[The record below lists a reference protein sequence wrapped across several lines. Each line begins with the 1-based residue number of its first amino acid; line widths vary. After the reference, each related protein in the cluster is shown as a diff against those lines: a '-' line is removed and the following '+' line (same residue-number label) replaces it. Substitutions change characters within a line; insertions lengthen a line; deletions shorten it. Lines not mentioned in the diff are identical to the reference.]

1 MQTSSDRPV
10 AVVGAGGSGL
20 HAAAALRRAGV
31 RFEVLDG
38 RDGIGGTWRY
48 DEAGNGSACYAS
60 LVANTSKLRMAFGGR
75 PIAGRPWQYASHDEM
90 LEHLESFT
98 DEEDLRAHIRLGWHV
113 GEARPE
119 DGGWTLMTERGDAR
133 RYRRVVCAIPANGR
147 PRLADLPG
155 NFTGEQLHSSAYR
168 KPDRFAGKRVLVLG
182 LGTSGAE
189 VAGEVAAVAR
199 SVEVSVRS
207 PLWMMTPR
215 IGGIPADWLDNRRVG
230 RVETVVAWA
239 RSGRRGGCGE
249 GMSAGRSQRG
259 CVGRCRGSVA
269 GSQVCSDTARRR
281 SSVVT
286 N

>member
-1 MQTSSDRPV
+1 
-10 AVVGAGGSGL
+10 
-20 HAAAALRRAGV
+20 
-31 RFEVLDG
+31 
-38 RDGIGGTWRY
+38 
-48 DEAGNGSACYAS
+48 
-60 LVANTSKLRMAFGGR
+60 
-75 PIAGRPWQYASHDEM
+75 
-90 LEHLESFT
+90 
-98 DEEDLRAHIRLGWHV
+98 
-113 GEARPE
+113 
-119 DGGWTLMTERGDAR
+119 MTERGDAR
-133 RYRRVVCAIPANGR
+133 RYRTVVCAIPANGR

>member
-75 PIAGRPWQYASHDEM
+75 RIAGRPWQYASHDEM

-98 DEEDLRAHIRLGWHV
+98 DEEDPRAHIRLGWHV

-119 DGGWTLMTERGDAR
+119 DG
-133 RYRRVVCAIPANGR
+133 
-147 PRLADLPG
+147 
-155 NFTGEQLHSSAYR
+155 
-168 KPDRFAGKRVLVLG
+168 
-182 LGTSGAE
+182 
-189 VAGEVAAVAR
+189 
-199 SVEVSVRS
+199 
-207 PLWMMTPR
+207 
-215 IGGIPADWLDNRRVG
+215 
-230 RVETVVAWA
+230 
-239 RSGRRGGCGE
+239 
-249 GMSAGRSQRG
+249 AGRL
-259 CVGRCRGSVA
+259 
-269 GSQVCSDTARRR
+269 
-281 SSVVT
+281 
-286 N
+286 